1 MGLDKFVE
9 GNTKNARE
17 EIVVDRRPILHM
29 LIAFAGREMNSR
41 QASLWNKVADE
52 IGMGLDDD
60 GNIVFM
66 PYTRE
71 TN

>member
-17 EIVVDRRPILHM
+17 EIVVDRRIIHHF
-29 LIAFAGREMNSR
+29 LIATAGLGMDARQSR
-41 QASLWNKVADE
+41 LWTKVADE
-52 IGMGLDDD
+52 IRMGMDEEGH
-60 GNIVFM
+60 IVLM

-71 TN
+71 VN